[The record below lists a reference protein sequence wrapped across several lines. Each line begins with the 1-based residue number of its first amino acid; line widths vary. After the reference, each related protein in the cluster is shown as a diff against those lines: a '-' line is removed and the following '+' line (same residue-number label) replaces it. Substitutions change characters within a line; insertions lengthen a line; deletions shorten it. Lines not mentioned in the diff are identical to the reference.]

1 MQVHWIEI
9 KRSYSQFSF
18 FEKLLTIFLEKILLT
33 KFRKEKEIITWAKI
47 AKQHFFTNYIVIY
60 HCFENM
66 QGPTTFWVLQFDEIE
81 FSMVLEFHE
90 LEYHEKI
97 LKIF

>member
-18 FEKLLTIFLEKILLT
+18 FEKLLTIFLEKTLLT

-47 AKQHFFTNYIVIY
+47 AKYHFFTNYIIIY
-60 HCFENM
+60 NCFEN
-66 QGPTTFWVLQFDEIE
+66 I
-81 FSMVLEFHE
+81 
-90 LEYHEKI
+90 
-97 LKIF
+97 